1 MEQEKSRNKK
11 QKKKKVFS
19 RVMRTKLVFSFGI
32 ILALLLFLL
41 GRIIFLYKTKGVK
54 YSNAV
59 LSHLSYAGSRIPYE
73 RGDIVDRNGNTM
85 ATSQA
90 IYNVIA
96 DPSVIFS
103 SKKDL
108 YIEPTLD
115 ALSESFGIDKEELRT
130 KLTEGK
136 TKQYMIL
143 KKGMEFDAV
152 QAFKKLQAD
161 NKNIKGV
168 WFELEYK
175 RVYPNNALASHVIG
189 YTNAG
194 NVGSYGIEQYYNDY
208 LNGSDGR
215 TYGYYDNE
223 LNLVE
228 TVIDAKNGGTVVS
241 TIDSFSQAV
250 VEDEIRKFL
259 DQYKVCNIGVLLMNP
274 KTGEIYAMAS
284 NKNFDLNNPRDLSL
298 IASEEELG
306 QMSDEDKTNAL
317 NTLWRN
323 FCISDTYEPGS
334 TYKLVTVAGALE
346 ENKIAVTE
354 TQDYNCPGY
363 IIVGPWQIRCSNR
376 RGHGKITLTQ
386 GIEYSCNCALMEIGE
401 KMGQDSFLK
410 YQELL
415 NFGRKTGID
424 LPGEAPGILLSKD
437 QFGPAEF
444 MTSTFGQSF
453 NVTMVQMAAAYSSLV
468 NGGYYY
474 QPHIVS
480 QVINSDGVTVY
491 SADDMLKKMTVS
503 KDTSEY
509 MRYATGMVVKEGTG
523 TSARVEGYTVG
534 GKTGTAQKGNRAD
547 RNFVVSFIG
556 SVPADNPELVSYVVI
571 DQIDDPQFYNSSR
584 PAGLMTSA
592 VLSRVLPHLGIY
604 PESGDIEYHVGEF
617 SEEVNE
623 GLSVEENDGTE
634 PAGELD
640 PNGPDGR
647 TGDDKPEDTDKPE
660 DRNKPEQN

>member
-1 MEQEKSRNKK
+1 MEQEKIKSRK

-19 RVMRTKLVFSFGI
+19 RVMRMKLMFTFGI

-73 RGDIVDRNGNTM
+73 RGDIVDRNGNTL
-85 ATSQA
+85 ADSQA
-90 IYNVIA
+90 IYNVVA

-108 YIEPTLD
+108 YLEPTLE
-115 ALSESFGIDKEELRT
+115 ALATSFDLNKEELRE

-136 TKQYMIL
+136 TKQYMVL

-175 RVYPNNALASHVIG
+175 RVYPNNSLASHVIG

-194 NVGSYGIEQYYNDY
+194 NVGTYGIEQFYNDY
-208 LNGSDGR
+208 LNGTDGR

-223 LNLVE
+223 LNLME
-228 TVIDAKNGGTVVS
+228 TVVKAKNGGTVVS

-250 VEDEIRKFL
+250 VEDEIKKFL
-259 DQYKVCNIGVLLMNP
+259 EQYKVCNIGVVLMNP

-284 NKNFDLNNPRDLSL
+284 NKNYDLNNPRDLSL
-298 IASEEELG
+298 VASEDEIAG
-306 QMSDEDKTNAL
+306 MSDEDKTDAL
-317 NTLWRN
+317 NALWRN

-346 ENKIAVTE
+346 ENKIVVNE
-354 TQDYNCPGY
+354 NEDYNCPGY
-363 IIVGPWQIRCSNR
+363 LVVGKWQIRCSNR

-401 KMGQDSFLK
+401 KMGQDAFLK
-410 YQELL
+410 YQEIL
-415 NFGRKTGID
+415 NFGKKTGVD

-453 NVTMVQMAAAYSSLV
+453 NVTMVQMAAAYSSLI

-503 KDTSEY
+503 KDTSDY
-509 MRYATGMVVKEGTG
+509 IRYATEMVVKEGTG
-523 TSARVEGYTVG
+523 SSARVEGYAVG

-571 DQIDDPQFYNSSR
+571 DQIDDENYYNSSR

-592 VLSRVLPHLGIY
+592 ILSRVLPHLGIY
-604 PESGDIEYHVGEF
+604 PESGDIDYHVGEF
-617 SEEVNE
+617 SEEINE
-623 GLSVEENDGTE
+623 GVSVEENDGTE

-640 PNGPDGR
+640 PNGPEG
-647 TGDDKPEDTDKPE
+647 GDNENPGDTANPD
-660 DRNKPEQN
+660 DTNKPAEN